1 MEALNLFGV
10 PIQVEQQATSKEQ
23 AAKKKFVADLIDMLT
38 DLDNLNEIEGVGLTQ
53 DFTTAKSLVSYD
65 LSAQFGEEA
74 HKDGKSK
81 PPVTD
86 HRALVY
92 EDSMRLRSSIII
104 NAYQRQLDDIDYDSL
119 TFQEQ
124 ESYTRVKNLLTYLKN
139 VKVIDAPV
147 LLKIYRLYAQKY

>member
-10 PIQVEQQATSKEQ
+10 PLQVDQQATMKEQ
-23 AAKKKFVADLIDMLT
+23 AAKKKFVADLIDVLT
-38 DLDNLNEIEGVGLTQ
+38 DLDNTNEIEGMGMTQ
-53 DFTTAKSLVSYD
+53 DFTTPKSLVSFD
-65 LSAQFGEEA
+65 PSAQFGEEA
-74 HKDGKSK
+74 HKDGKSQ
-81 PPVTD
+81 PPMED
-86 HRALVY
+86 QRAIMY

-104 NAYQRQLDDIDYDSL
+104 NAYQRQLEDIDPEKL

-124 ESYTRVKNLLTYLKN
+124 ESYTRVKNLLKYLKN

>member
-1 MEALNLFGV
+1 MA
-10 PIQVEQQATSKEQ
+10 P
-23 AAKKKFVADLIDMLT
+23 
-38 DLDNLNEIEGVGLTQ
+38 
-53 DFTTAKSLVSYD
+53 KSLVSFD
-65 LSAQFGEEA
+65 PSAQFGEEST
-74 HKDGKSK
+74 KDGKSE

-86 HRALVY
+86 NRALVY

-104 NAYQRQLDDIDYDSL
+104 NAYQRQLDDIDAETL
-119 TFQEQ
+119 TIQEQ